1 MTIRKSKGENMKKIT
16 EDLVKKLAYE
26 ERLCI
31 YTLARKG
38 EISPNEIENYMYA
51 VENLTKINLSGINFD
66 FETVNQLGID
76 NCCAFFKALCE
87 QYSKLASP
95 DNEFAR
101 YEASQVRCEVEVPG
115 SNNAVPQK
123 MSIGLH
129 DCASMVDKAIDENY
143 NELKVGCMYG
153 NSDESIYRYAQV
165 GTIADVY
172 YRIRDLIE
180 GKNYFDGKFMSEYR
194 ELGPVFASQSD
205 TLIANY
211 ARRKNISKEEAK
223 QELRQTLDD
232 GFAALSKTPIKVEKH
247 ETTVEFKPKNK

>member
-1 MTIRKSKGENMKKIT
+1 MKKIT

-31 YTLARKG
+31 YALARKG
-38 EISPNEIENYMYA
+38 EISSREIENYMYA
-51 VENLTKINLSGINFD
+51 VENLTKINMNGINFD
-66 FETVNQLGID
+66 FETVNQLGIN
-76 NCCAFFKALCE
+76 NCCTFFKAICE
-87 QYSKLASP
+87 QYSKFASP

-115 SNNAVPQK
+115 SNTTVPQK

-129 DCASMVDKAIDENY
+129 DCASLVDKAIDENY
-143 NELKVGCMYG
+143 NELKTGCMYG
-153 NSDESIYRYAQV
+153 NPDESIYRYAQV

-180 GKNYFDGKFMSEYR
+180 GKSYYDGKFMTEYR
-194 ELGPVFASQSD
+194 ELSPVFASQSD
-205 TLIANY
+205 TLIVNY

-232 GFAALSKTPIKVEKH
+232 GFAALSKTPIKVEKSSL
-247 ETTVEFKPKNK
+247 EFKSKR